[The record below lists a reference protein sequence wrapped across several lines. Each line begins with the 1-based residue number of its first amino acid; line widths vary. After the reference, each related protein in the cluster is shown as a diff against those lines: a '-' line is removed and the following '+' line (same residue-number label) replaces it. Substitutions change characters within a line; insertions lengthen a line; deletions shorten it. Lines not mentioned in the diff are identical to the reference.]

1 MPLEIKRLHL
11 ASVTP
16 PGTRAELD
24 RARRESPGLP
34 GLSVIATPGHTN
46 GHQSVVIRGDGGDDL
61 LIGDAA
67 YTPQLY
73 AGPDG
78 QKLPMAHSRGGASRV
93 RRAWRSIRAR
103 TRFSACSGLAG
114 PAAPEAASQRPLI
127 PQWRRCCTRAVQVS
141 PVIRTHSCLQR
152 LRVPGPLTTT
162 VTCALLPAPS
172 PFICTVRGLC
182 KTRSHASI
190 VAGQKLKG
198 RGFCITL

>member
-141 PVIRTHSCLQR
+141 RSSARIVPSAVARSRAIDDHSYL
-152 LRVPGPLTTT
+152 
-162 VTCALLPAPS
+162 CALA
-172 PFICTVRGLC
+172 CTFPVHLYGERLMQNSISRKHRC
-182 KTRSHASI
+182 RSEA
-190 VAGQKLKG
+190 
-198 RGFCITL
+198 